1 MYFTVDVLALINMVI
16 NLIILIGLG
25 IWYLWISIEY
35 YFKDKRNE
43 KKKKKKMAK
52 DRECAGEILEKFEEL
67 LAQND
72 IKIPNNDREGE
83 KDEAC
88 IFGRDYYDLEDAIV
102 EILEKR

>member
-1 MYFTVDVLALINMVI
+1 MYFTVDVLALINVGI

-35 YFKDKRNE
+35 YFKDKRYE

-52 DRECAGEILEKFEEL
+52 DRECAGEILDKFEEL
-67 LAQND
+67 LAKND

-88 IFGRDYYDLEDAIV
+88 IFGRDYYDLEDGIV